1 MKVEANAK
9 SVNTHNKVLY
19 LCITA
24 IFMALTCLATMIIQ
38 IPIPLGYAHLGDSV
52 ILIAS
57 YLFGP
62 VAGAAAGGIGSALAD
77 ILTGYP
83 IWAVPTLI
91 IKCIMG
97 LFAGYFF
104 HKGGKRM
111 ELFSVKSYVVT
122 IVTLLFMVAGY
133 VVGGAFLYGSTAAG
147 IASAPGLLMKSV
159 VNLFVFYVLTSQLRK
174 IRLPVM

>member
-1 MKVEANAK
+1 MRVEIK
-9 SVNTHNKVLY
+9 GELIETRNKVLF

-52 ILIAS
+52 ILITS

-62 VAGAAAGGIGSALAD
+62 VVGALSAGIGSAMAD

-83 IWAVPTLI
+83 AWALPTLI

-104 HKGGKRM
+104 HKGSKRM
-111 ELFSVKSYVVT
+111 ELFSMKSYMVT

-133 VVGGAFLYGSTAAG
+133 VVGGAFLYGSVAAG
-147 IASAPGLLMKSV
+147 LASAPGLLMKSV
-159 VNLFVFYVLTSQLRK
+159 VNLFVFFVLTSQLRK
-174 IRLPVM
+174 VKLPVM

>member
-1 MKVEANAK
+1 MKVEAKGKLMDA
-9 SVNTHNKVLY
+9 HNKVLF

-52 ILIAS
+52 ILITS

-62 VAGAAAGGIGSALAD
+62 VVGSVAAGIGSALAD
-77 ILTGYP
+77 VLTGYP
-83 IWAVPTLI
+83 IWALPTLI

-104 HKGGKRM
+104 HKESKRI
-111 ELFSVKSYVVT
+111 ELFSIKSYVVT

-133 VVGGAFLYGSTAAG
+133 VVGGIFLYGSVAAG
-147 IASAPGLLMKSV
+147 LASAPGLLMKSV

-174 IRLPVM
+174 IKLPAM

>member
-1 MKVEANAK
+1 MKVEAKGK
-9 SVNTHNKVLY
+9 SMDAHNKVLF

-52 ILIAS
+52 ILITS

-62 VAGAAAGGIGSALAD
+62 VVGSVAAGIGSALAD

-83 IWAVPTLI
+83 IWALPTLI

-104 HKGGKRM
+104 HKGSKRI
-111 ELFSVKSYVVT
+111 ELFSIKSYVVT

-133 VVGGAFLYGSTAAG
+133 VVGGIFLYGSVAAG
-147 IASAPGLLMKSV
+147 LASAPGLLMKSV

-174 IRLPVM
+174 IKLPAM